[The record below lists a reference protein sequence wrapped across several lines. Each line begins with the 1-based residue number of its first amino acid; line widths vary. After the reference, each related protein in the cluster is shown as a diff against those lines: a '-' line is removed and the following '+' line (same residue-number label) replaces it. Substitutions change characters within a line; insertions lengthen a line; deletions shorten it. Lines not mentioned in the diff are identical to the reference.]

1 MAELGFT
8 TYIQPAPPVPPT
20 LAERFAALTGQEKL
34 AILTGFEDKILANRL
49 KFETGIA
56 KDLIQGTYLAI
67 DAIEELSRLL
77 MREEVLLE
85 EGVYDPETGEEIT
98 PPVYNDAPTTID
110 ELKDEII
117 ANSTGLIFSEAE
129 IEHVID
135 RMILFSELDEDGNPI
150 GTPAIYATN
159 VIL

>member
-1 MAELGFT
+1 MAELGFQ
-8 TYIQPAPPVPPT
+8 TYVQPAPPVPPT
-20 LAERFAALTGQEKL
+20 LAERFAELSGAEKL
-34 AILTGFEDKILANRL
+34 SILSGFEDKILANRL
-49 KFETGIA
+49 KGEIGIA
-56 KDLIQGTYLAI
+56 KDLIQGTYRAI

-98 PPVYNDAPTTID
+98 PPVYNEAPSTID

-117 ANSTGLIFSEAE
+117 ANSTGLIFTEEE
-129 IEHVID
+129 IAYVID
-135 RMILFSELDEDGNPI
+135 RMILFSELDENGTPI
-150 GTPAIYATN
+150 GTAAVYATN